1 MKLAY
6 CSLLLMSSWIVFP
19 ARADSLN
26 DIATFAEKIC
36 NQSLVG
42 NESSTTIQANLN
54 GDLNGLAKALG
65 ISVGAGGLVK
75 KDGSHYDG
83 IPKDKLPNAI
93 PTPAQCKL
101 ELAKVLISE
110 RERLAAAP
118 NTGSSVG
125 TVTNTGQNGA
135 AVGVNNG
142 SVNTNAAQSPSK

>member
-1 MKLAY
+1 MKRAY
-6 CSLLLMSSWIVFP
+6 CSLLLIFCWTVSQT
-19 ARADSLN
+19 RADSLS
-26 DIATFAEKIC
+26 DIAAFAEKIC

-65 ISVGAGGLVK
+65 LSVGAGGLVK

-83 IPKDKLPNAI
+83 IPKDKLPNSI

-118 NTGSSVG
+118 NNGTSVG
-125 TVTNTGQNGA
+125 AVTNTGQNGA

-142 SVNTNAAQSPSK
+142 TVNTNSAQPPNK